1 MELKSELDFS
11 AQVSLSLGPLTP
23 KPMTPDKAAML
34 AKKTTRY
41 VPVVIVLIA
50 IAGSATYAV
59 MSDTSI
65 HGLTVRFYNV
75 ARYCSPTSR
84 VLTFNF
90 SQVVVYSTASLET
103 HLSHVVFTMSTD
115 GVLVGSVSAQDSKF
129 GPGQSVPYSLTF
141 SNATLDPH
149 SQPLKSNILLG
160 IVAQV
165 SAGLYTSTTTASDSE
180 LVTFSGPPC

>member
-1 MELKSELDFS
+1 
-11 AQVSLSLGPLTP
+11 
-23 KPMTPDKAAML
+23 MTPEKTARLGTKAIQ
-34 AKKTTRY
+34 Y
-41 VPVVIVLIA
+41 VIILVLVIA

-75 ARYCSPTSR
+75 SRYCNPTTA

-90 SQVVVYSTASLET
+90 SQVVVYSSASLET
-103 HLSHVVFTMSTD
+103 SLSHVQFTMSAD

-129 GPGQSVPYSLTF
+129 GPGQSVSYSLTF
-141 SNATLDPH
+141 TNTTLDPH
-149 SQPLKSNILLG
+149 SQPIKSNIFLG
-160 IVAQV
+160 ITALVG
-165 SAGLYTSTTTASDSE
+165 AGLYRSTTTASDSE

>member
-1 MELKSELDFS
+1 
-11 AQVSLSLGPLTP
+11 
-23 KPMTPDKAAML
+23 MTPE
-34 AKKTTRY
+34 KTARLGTKTIQY
-41 VPVVIVLIA
+41 VVAIALVVA

-75 ARYCSPTSR
+75 SRYCPNPTTA

-90 SQVVVYSTASLET
+90 YQVVVYSSASIET
-103 HLSHVVFTMSTD
+103 SLSQVHFTMSAD

-129 GPGQSVPYSLTF
+129 GPGQSVSYSLTF
-141 SNATLDPH
+141 SNSTLDPH
-149 SQPLKSNILLG
+149 SQPLKSNIFLG
-160 IVAQV
+160 ITALV
-165 SAGLYTSTTTASDSE
+165 SAGLYSSTTTASDSE